1 MTCRPTVNIP
11 AKTCIVR
18 RLDSLDQEVVLSKK
32 AIGSECLD
40 KVCKSLG
47 IHEKDY
53 FGLRYTDK
61 NGDSLWLNLRNPIY
75 EQLHGNRP
83 VAEMKV
89 KYFIKP
95 QKIIQSITRQHF
107 YKHLKKDL
115 LLGKLKPSSNK
126 AARLTALIAQVDKG
140 DYRSDVQYHQKVHGS
155 GDNDNM
161 DARIRREHQKLH
173 GLSQELA
180 TEKFLEEVSQLELY
194 GVELH
199 HVTDSDQVE
208 KIIGVGPED
217 IHIYSSNMDLLNR
230 YSYTA
235 VQYTAFHG
243 KKFTAMLTSTEHG
256 GNDRLELDLKTR
268 SAAQALYRGITEF
281 HTFFRRDS
289 VSRVVKTAGYCK
301 SILGNLKGQNPDRFY
316 FDIVRTHKEVVD
328 NVWTILHPATPTTN
342 APPVNS
348 PPLSHPA
355 ARSQSTQSHVH
366 HRPAVSRH
374 RQALPPLPPYSQRS
388 RSVDVVAGPNRLC
401 VAPLGGR
408 TDTPESEENSYVP
421 GGSDTYVMIR
431 RGSDRPGCGV
441 GSDSVSSTSED
452 QYINSASD
460 TYVNYS
466 SDTYIT
472 SEGSE
477 CSGASMASM
486 DHRTTSPPPIY
497 TEIDLE
503 HSTSQETGGAPNS
516 AMISLSSP
524 THQPSSQDAAAAL
537 SRAQQLESEL
547 QRLRNAMTCRSCK
560 DKPIGAIFCPCGHT
574 VCCYECAQHLREC
587 IQCHRQVDSIQ
598 RVLLA

>member
-1 MTCRPTVNIP
+1 
-11 AKTCIVR
+11 
-18 RLDSLDQEVVLSKK
+18 
-32 AIGSECLD
+32 
-40 KVCKSLG
+40 
-47 IHEKDY
+47 
-53 FGLRYTDK
+53 
-61 NGDSLWLNLRNPIY
+61 
-75 EQLHGNRP
+75 
-83 VAEMKV
+83 
-89 KYFIKP
+89 
-95 QKIIQSITRQHF
+95 
-107 YKHLKKDL
+107 
-115 LLGKLKPSSNK
+115 
-126 AARLTALIAQVDKG
+126 
-140 DYRSDVQYHQKVHGS
+140 
-155 GDNDNM
+155 M

-199 HVTDSDQVE
+199 HVTDSDLVE

-217 IHIYSSNMDLLNR
+217 IHIYSSNMDLLNRYVLTIEACKGTHISGMASIRKLKRPLNIYLYIIFGRVEWACYSLCQSFWMKIRNCQCRQTLCFVNYILYTPHLIHTNSSFTSLPSPQVAIAMLYPPKCFVPSKVCVGKPAVKLDACGFCCILFTTNTYKSMKIRILNLSPYSR